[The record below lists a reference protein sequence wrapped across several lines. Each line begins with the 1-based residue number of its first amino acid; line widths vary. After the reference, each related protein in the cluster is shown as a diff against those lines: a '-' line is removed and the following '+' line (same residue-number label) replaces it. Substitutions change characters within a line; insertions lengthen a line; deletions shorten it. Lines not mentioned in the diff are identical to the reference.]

1 MNLTIAFLLGMAIS
15 AHFLSWTP
23 CLLVVIS
30 LELYIFCTWNAI
42 LQAFQV
48 ILSSKKGVVSE
59 LISVGNALF
68 AKNKK
73 WYGYLVQHC
82 TYDRVGLVI
91 FTKLEK
97 ESTLL
102 QPKKQLYTF
111 FRQFN
116 SAKGLYLFFLEH
128 LKGFYSLKKSPWLM
142 YMRSSVSKS

>member
-1 MNLTIAFLLGMAIS
+1 MERNFTGFSSHTIF
-15 AHFLSWTP
+15 
-23 CLLVVIS
+23 
-30 LELYIFCTWNAI
+30 
-42 LQAFQV
+42 
-48 ILSSKKGVVSE
+48 KKGVVSE

-111 FRQFN
+111 F
-116 SAKGLYLFFLEH
+116 
-128 LKGFYSLKKSPWLM
+128 
-142 YMRSSVSKS
+142 SKIQQC